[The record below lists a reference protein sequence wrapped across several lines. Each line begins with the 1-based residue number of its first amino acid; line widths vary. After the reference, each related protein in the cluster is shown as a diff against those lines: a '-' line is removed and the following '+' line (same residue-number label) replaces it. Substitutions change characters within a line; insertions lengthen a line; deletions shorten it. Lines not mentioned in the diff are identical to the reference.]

1 MPKLGYFTPSRFA
14 DAMTNGR
21 GKDTFGKTALTL
33 VTEVAMER
41 IGVKKE
47 EITAP
52 ALTWG
57 NDHEPIAIMRYMEI
71 TFSEVEPV
79 LEPFVHPEF
88 NYVAGTPD
96 GLIGVDG
103 LIEVKCPFNPVNH
116 FLNLSTGEQ
125 IAQYNPQMQ
134 GYMWITGAK
143 WCDFVSFD
151 PRFPDEYQI
160 KIIKVDRDQ
169 QYIDALAERIAM
181 LNDLTNDLVKQF
193 KDMV

>member
-41 IGVKKE
+41 IGVSKE

-52 ALTWG
+52 ALSWG
-57 NDHEPIAIMRYMEI
+57 NDHEPLAIKRYMDE
-71 TFSEVEPV
+71 TLSEVEPV
-79 LEPFVHPEF
+79 LQPFVHPDF
-88 NYVAGTPD
+88 DYVAGTPD
-96 GLIGVDG
+96 GLVSVDG

-116 FLNLSTGEQ
+116 FLNVSTGEQ

-134 GYMWITGAK
+134 GYMWITQAK

-151 PRFPDEYQI
+151 PRYPEEFQI
-160 KIIKVDRDQ
+160 KIIRVERDQ
-169 QYIDALAERIAM
+169 EYIDALAERIAM
-181 LNDLTNDLVKQF
+181 LNDLANDLVKQF
-193 KDMV
+193 KGML